1 MCTDVILGS
10 ISESSETGEH
20 GKVFDSSLTRNAP
33 FEFPLG
39 VGRVIKGWDEGM
51 LDMCVGEKRL
61 LQIPPDKGYGDR
73 GAGKDIPGGATLKF
87 DVELFDIKDAPPQ
100 PNIFDELDAN
110 GDLTITL
117 EEMEQ
122 WFLAKRQIT
131 GSQVTTAFESEDKD
145 KVCKVV
151 VMQKLPLSMHL
162 IPWTNNTAIT
172 TINTLGRLRY
182 LG

>member
-117 EEMEQ
+117 KEMEQ

-145 KVCKVV
+145 EVQYFRWWSCY
-151 VMQKLPLSMHL
+151 QC
-162 IPWTNNTAIT
+162 T
-172 TINTLGRLRY
+172 
-182 LG
+182 

>member
-1 MCTDVILGS
+1 MTSCQCTVMQSYHPFTISIPSLPGF
-10 ISESSETGEH
+10 ISELSLTGER
-20 GKVFDSSLTRNAP
+20 GKTFDSSYTRKTL

-61 LQIPPDKGYGDR
+61 LQIPPYKGYGDR

-145 KVCKVV
+145 KVQYVRWWSCR
-151 VMQKLPLSMHL
+151 SC
-162 IPWTNNTAIT
+162 
-172 TINTLGRLRY
+172 RY
-182 LG
+182 QCT